1 MVRPELHYVPRP
13 YMDSTGFKQAVRDGY
28 EAAQPA
34 ERKQGTERS
43 ALRRDT
49 QIDRPVVR
57 RVA

>member
-13 YMDSTGFKQAVRDGY
+13 YMDSTGFKQAVR
-28 EAAQPA
+28 EAYDTAQPT
-34 ERKQGTERS
+34 ERKQGIERS

>member
-13 YMDSTGFKQAVRDGY
+13 YMDSTGYKQALREVH
-28 EAAQPA
+28 ETVQPT

-43 ALRRDT
+43 ALRRNADT
-49 QIDRPVVR
+49 ERPVVK